1 MEIVIILGLIFFNG
15 ILSMSEIAM
24 VSARKSRL
32 ETAAKKGSKTAKTA
46 LRLANEPDRFL
57 STIQIG
63 ITLIGILTGLY
74 SGEALAGD
82 LARWLETIGIPQ
94 AHSLTLAKGIIVIL
108 VTYLTLILGELVPK
122 HLGMNAPEKIARLIA
137 RPMEVLS
144 KIASPFVWL
153 LSASTQAVIRLTGLH
168 TSTENKV
175 TEEEIKA
182 IIQEGTEDG
191 EIQEVEQDIVEK
203 VFNLGDRKIGSIM
216 THRSDLIWLEIGES
230 AESIRN
236 KVKENVYTV
245 YPVAHDEL
253 DHIEGV
259 VYLKDLFS
267 HLDEPDFKLADILRP
282 AQFFPE
288 NQSVYNTLGHLKSDH
303 IKYGLVTDEFG
314 SIQGIVTLKDIVDVL
329 LGEITESHDEPE
341 IIRRDDGSLLVDG
354 QCSFYEFLEYIDME
368 CLYPEYDYNTISG
381 LILHLLEHIPI
392 PARKSPGTSWN
403 SRLSTWTEPVSIKYW
418 CIARNTINNKI
429 LYELL
434 FRLGSVPKNAI
445 EPEIIF
451 PNTFI
456 TLSGSEP
463 ISPAI
468 LRANPDA
475 AYSHRPISHF
485 SDQDEFR

>member
-1 MEIVIILGLIFFNG
+1 M
-15 ILSMSEIAM
+15 
-24 VSARKSRL
+24 
-32 ETAAKKGSKTAKTA
+32 
-46 LRLANEPDRFL
+46 
-57 STIQIG
+57 
-63 ITLIGILTGLY
+63 
-74 SGEALAGD
+74 
-82 LARWLETIGIPQ
+82 
-94 AHSLTLAKGIIVIL
+94 
-108 VTYLTLILGELVPK
+108 
-122 HLGMNAPEKIARLIA
+122 IA

-168 TSTENKV
+168 ASTENKV

-381 LILHLLEHIPI
+381 LILHLLEHIPHTGEKI
-392 PARKSPGTSWN
+392 SWHELEFEIVDMDGAR
-403 SRLSTWTEPVSIKYW
+403 ID
-418 CIARNTINNKI
+418 KI
-429 LYELL
+429 L
-434 FRLGSVPKNAI
+434 V
-445 EPEIIF
+445 
-451 PNTFI
+451 
-456 TLSGSEP
+456 
-463 ISPAI
+463 
-468 LRANPDA
+468 
-475 AYSHRPISHF
+475 YSK
-485 SDQDEFR
+485 Q